1 MSIVRNREKVIGD
14 TIYFVENVVSERA
27 RETVYDKMKR
37 MILNDVDHIPEPV
50 PAVASARTAR
60 KTDNRIAS

>member
-14 TIYFVENVVSERA
+14 TIYVVENVVSERA
-27 RETVYDKMKR
+27 RETVYDKIKR

-50 PAVASARTAR
+50 SAVTSARMPR
-60 KTDNRIAS
+60 KANNRIAS